1 MKKSIPSAIPVFLR
15 IILTVFVLTVVYII
29 SYLPRR
35 SSEGY
40 QITQT
45 GNLRYETGISV
56 SDFMQWNPVGCWWQ
70 SRFNN
75 VDGEVQSRG
84 NILGYFY
91 SPLIAV
97 DRKFNYPDLDIYTG
111 EKCDTQTPSSR

>member
-1 MKKSIPSAIPVFLR
+1 MKKNIPSAKPVFLR
-15 IILTVFVLTVVYII
+15 ITFVIFVFTVVYVI

-45 GNLRYETGISV
+45 GNLRYVTGLSV

-70 SRFNN
+70 PRYNH
-75 VDGEVQSRG
+75 VDGKVRSRG
-84 NILGYFY
+84 NMLGYFY

-97 DRKFNYPDLDIYTG
+97 DRKFNYPDLDIFTG
-111 EKCDTQTPSSR
+111 EEL